1 MLDVFRIE
9 AAWDGRRLV
18 LCPVYGQGW
27 ELLAGE
33 RRPIGKRYT
42 VACSQVSDVDS
53 FNLEA
58 VLYAVS
64 RDIGDCWEQVR
75 REAQPNTQVQLT
87 FDGDFPE
94 QL

>member
-1 MLDVFRIE
+1 MLDLFRIE
-9 AAWDGRRLV
+9 VGWDGSRMV

-42 VACSQVSDVDS
+42 VACSQMGDVDS

-64 RDIGDCWEQVR
+64 RDIGDCWEQAS
-75 REAQPNTQVQLT
+75 REVGPNTQMQL
-87 FDGDFPE
+87 GDE
-94 QL
+94 EDAQRQL